1 MTADSSVSSNPGSRA
16 HVAEPTLNEWV
27 AQWLNTRGARP
38 WEATAEELGAVVGG
52 RAQLDLVVRQLAR
65 MPAVVEFE
73 VGGPA
78 VADAQSR
85 IGRRLHNARRELTEV
100 LAVGYSTECRTD
112 DIDSFFRRMS
122 ENESFMTVQIVSRR
136 NGGDASCRVWPDK
149 PLRANASDLMAFI
162 EYLQVPQA
170 VIDEQSEH
178 TASEIEWIG
187 GWLHDSI
194 RMASAICDE
203 TLASLRRLTGA
214 EHGTGGNGS
223 DANRNGCPSKCG
235 HDAQAVRTACA
246 IWLVSMDLQNDLATY
261 SEELRA
267 RGLVTTNV
275 VLERAILGQLTSS
288 ELLPHW
294 RLIADVNYLPV
305 IELGIECLRVCPDV
319 NGQTSQAMACLH
331 KLCEQL
337 NALQTKHVYNFAG
350 ELWQRLVH
358 DREERAAHYTK
369 PHIAELLATLA
380 SERFAELPSES
391 IGELKIMDAACGTGT
406 LIGAGE
412 RAIRRRYWDA
422 GGNDPSLHRKRM
434 EDHIYAMDVN
444 GIAGTLTAKRLT
456 DLDLE
461 QGYTRSQI
469 AVITHAAGSLILLDP
484 GLTGVSHVL
493 GYQGVATTTGPGGDH
508 GVFHVADC
516 GIDWALMNPPYNRLR
531 GCRRQATTG
540 LKPFRDAAKRRGY
553 GMSHGGAGLAT
564 DFGDLSNIR
573 LRPGGVFSHVL
584 PLTAGSADSWQSWRR
599 QLETDFRDI
608 TVISATQSMS
618 ADTNIGELL
627 VIATKQRGERRDP
640 EAARS
645 ILFVN
650 LNAPFSTLAEGYAI
664 AREIARIPKDV
675 GHGPLSIGTWSRVQ
689 QSSPGRPWAAAGGSS
704 IELTAIVGALASSQA
719 WDPDTN
725 TRNELAIPMVT
736 LDKLCST
743 GPTHHLIGHPMGSE
757 PIGAFQWIDLDDQPD
772 PPTQQSL
779 WAADGPNQMTIL
791 TEPTHGGYIV
801 DEGLANRMISLRSRW
816 FIKRGMSMVSQSTAM
831 AHTRN
836 EVHGGRAWTALLDGP
851 TEVMRAVALFHN
863 SIFGGVLQTAYASIQ
878 QPGRA
883 QLQVGAIG
891 GLYCPA
897 FNDETPEAQHARDVA
912 AGKFNELSELELK
925 PFAYCFLD
933 ENRHT
938 IDATVAEMLGLD
950 SSDEVIQRML
960 SKYRI
965 AFARQPSVNGGRK
978 SILDALKRYEKEH
991 AYS

>member
-73 VGGPA
+73 FGNPA
-78 VADAQSR
+78 VADAKSR
-85 IGRRLHNARRELTEV
+85 IGKRLRDAPRELTEV
-100 LAVGYSTECRTD
+100 LAVGYSNECKTD

-122 ENESFMTVQIVSRR
+122 ANETFMTVQIVSRR
-136 NGGDASCRVWPDK
+136 NGCDASCRVWPDK
-149 PLRANASDLMAFI
+149 PLQANASDLMAFI

-170 VIDEQSEH
+170 VIEEHSARIADEVRS
-178 TASEIEWIG
+178 IG
-187 GWLHDSI
+187 QMLYE
-194 RMASAICDE
+194 AILMSRAVSDE
-203 TLASLRRLTGA
+203 ALESLRCKTG
-214 EHGTGGNGS
+214 TDDRPDSNGGIDGG
-223 DANRNGCPSKCG
+223 DGFRSKSSR
-235 HDAQAVRTACA
+235 DIQAVNTACA
-246 IWLVSMDLQNDLATY
+246 IWLVAMDLQNDLALF
-261 SEELRA
+261 SDDLRE
-267 RGLVTTNV
+267 RGLVTTREV
-275 VLERAILGQLTSS
+275 AERTTLKHLTA
-288 ELLPHW
+288 EDLLPHW

-305 IELGIECLRVCPDV
+305 IELGVSCLEVCA
-319 NGQTSQAMACLH
+319 GLGAQTSHALDRLH
-331 KLCEQL
+331 ALGDQI
-337 NALQTKHVYNFAG
+337 NALQSKHVYNFAG

-461 QGYTRSQI
+461 QDYTRSQI

-493 GYQGVATTTGPGGDH
+493 GYQGVATTTGPGGDP
-508 GVFHVADC
+508 GVFHVADG
-516 GIDWALMNPPYNRLR
+516 GIDWALMNPPYSRPR
-531 GCRRQATTG
+531 GGRRQATTG

-553 GMSHGGAGLAT
+553 RMSHGGAGLAT

-573 LRPGGVFSHVL
+573 LCPGGVFSHVL
-584 PLTAGSADSWQSWRR
+584 PLTAARADSWQSWRR

-618 ADTNIGELL
+618 ADTNIGEIL
-627 VIATKQRGERRDP
+627 VIATKQRGTRRDP
-640 EAARS
+640 ERQRS

-689 QSSPGRPWAAAGGSS
+689 QTSPGRPWAAAGGSS

-816 FIKRGMSMVSQSTAM
+816 FIKRGMSMVSQSTAL

-933 ENRHT
+933 ENRHR